1 MLSLVFLTFDDKDM
15 KATYDREKI
24 KFYSKVMPVITVTIG
39 LLFIACEIMIRV
51 YQLGT
56 LNMVTEIVNGSALL
70 LFIIFTLLTRK
81 FSVATWFVCPLLTIF
96 VFYYL
101 AFVDYDGVNT
111 SIFYTLVIGITV
123 SFFLLV
129 ILTEQW
135 LISSLV
141 YAPCLAYFMYK
152 TG

>member
-24 KFYSKVMPVITVTIG
+24 MFYSKVMPVITVTIA
-39 LLFIACEIMIRV
+39 LLFIACEIMIRALH
-51 YQLGT
+51 LGT
-56 LNMVTEIVNGSALL
+56 LSTVTEIVNGSALL
-70 LFIIFTLLTRK
+70 MFIIFTVLTRK
-81 FSVATWFVCPLLTIF
+81 FSVATWFVCPLLTIY

-101 AFVDYDGVNT
+101 TFVDYDGVNT

-129 ILTEQW
+129 IFTETW
-135 LISSLV
+135 LISSGVYSPMLV
-141 YAPCLAYFMYK
+141 YFMWK